1 MKIPKQETIVLTYL
15 FEGVKCYIVTR
26 NLLGKYVLYKIMDND
41 YQKLKT
47 ADTPVKFDEIVEK
60 DRSK

>member
-1 MKIPKQETIVLTYL
+1 MKISKQETIMVSYI
-15 FEGVKCYIVTR
+15 FEGVKSYIVTR
-26 NLLGKYVLYKIMDND
+26 NVLGKYTLYKVLDND

-47 ADTPVKFDEIVEK
+47 DETPVKFEEIIEK